1 MIREMLYILASFYS
15 LVSPIIMLFGGDKLN
30 QLFAENRFYYRI
42 FIVVLAL
49 LLEGL
54 NIIAMTISRHISDR
68 SEKTGCLILITS
80 IIGFIGVLYFFIF
93 WSECMF

>member
-80 IIGFIGVLYFFIF
+80 IIGLIGVLYFFIF